1 MFGQQLNIMGIIVDR
16 MQKTANIWA
25 NTVSE
30 KDGVIYYTF
39 SQKALEAYTSKIVNS
54 CVWGFGET
62 RTEPSLTKYLNERLG
77 IKNVE

>member
-1 MFGQQLNIMGIIVDR
+1 MGLIVDR
-16 MQKTANIWA
+16 MEKTANIWA

-30 KDGVIYYTF
+30 KDGVKYYTF
-39 SQKALEAYTSKIVNS
+39 SEKALEAYTGKIVNS